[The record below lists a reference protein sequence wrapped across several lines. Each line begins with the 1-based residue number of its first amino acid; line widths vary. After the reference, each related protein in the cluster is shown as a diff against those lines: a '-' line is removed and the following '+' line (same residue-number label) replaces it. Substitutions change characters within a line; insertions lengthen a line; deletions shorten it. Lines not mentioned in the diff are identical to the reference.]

1 MTKATLRNFLGSIA
15 LKISAVILAMG
26 VMTAAAVALALIA
39 FNSISGA
46 VDNLM
51 QDAVPDMQVSVKV
64 IKMSAEVRDAVE
76 IMGLSTSEEE
86 LSKSIGSVRK
96 ATDDLEAAVAELNP
110 ASAERI
116 SPLLGKMHGSADRM
130 QASLSAR
137 FAAEASL
144 AEQIDRFSE
153 IAETARG
160 RLTEMSDDALFDL
173 SIGGETTVESV
184 RTTLGA
190 LVERE
195 FGSIQAVLDSRA
207 EINLVTGIALA
218 LVKTEDPAFRS
229 ILRDVANGSLQRLG
243 RLLNALTENP
253 SHAEDLAPI
262 MAVHAD
268 LVDLADRNF
277 TTRLGL
283 QEELLA
289 LRQRSEAVL
298 SEMIDNLTFGLVILA
313 EDTSNGNEKA
323 IRRLLDVEVGRLRK
337 AAELEA
343 AVNAT
348 FVTALLGSVVNDL
361 SGIEGAQSALDE
373 VARQLTIL
381 SEKSN
386 LEGDLQ
392 SLLNDISDMTDP
404 ENGLLNARKE
414 FLIASG
420 NATERSLDAAQAL
433 IEIARAARQEGA
445 NALEIITAAGK
456 TTLEQ
461 TENAR
466 SKLYMI
472 GVASILI
479 FIVSPFAS
487 WLLILRPM
495 GNVTRV
501 TERLASG
508 DLTPVTG
515 FDRTGGE
522 IGRMASALRVFRD
535 GMIERQNMQ
544 ALEKEREAKQ
554 LAEQRKAEEEKR
566 QAEEQARAEKT
577 RRAEEEREREAAEA
591 AEAARRSRIERAAQE
606 EREARA
612 AEQAEVVEKL
622 ASALKRLSE
631 GDLSATIDSEFAE
644 SYEGLRANFN
654 AALDSIADLI
664 RSLTASAIS
673 VSESSREIAANAK
686 QLAGRAEKSAASLE
700 ETEAALEQLDA
711 TAKLNSKSAQDADR
725 AMTDAREQAE
735 ETKTNVD
742 EAVATMDEIEVSS
755 ESILKIVGLIESI
768 AFQTNLLALNA
779 GVEAARAGEQGRGF
793 AVVATEVRALAQ
805 RSSEAAN
812 EINGLIS
819 TARDQIT
826 RGASQ
831 VKETGSALTGILEF
845 INEVSQ
851 YIQNVSNG
859 ATEQASTV
867 SEINSTIG
875 SIDSTLQKNAAL
887 FEESLAASELLRY
900 NSQCLL
906 DMANQF
912 RISPNETQETNLKVS
927 SAS

>member
-243 RLLNALTENP
+243 RLLNALSENP

-262 MAVHAD
+262 LAVHAD

-591 AEAARRSRIERAAQE
+591 ARRSRIERAAQE

-700 ETEAALEQLDA
+700 ETAAALEQLDA

>member
-39 FNSISGA
+39 FDSISGA

-51 QDAVPDMQVSVKV
+51 RDAVPDMQVSVKV

-86 LSKSIGSVRK
+86 LSKSMGSVRT

-130 QASLSAR
+130 QSSLSAR

-153 IAETARG
+153 IAETTRG
-160 RLTEMSDDALFDL
+160 RLVEMSDDALFDL

-229 ILRDVANGSLQRLG
+229 ILRDVANGSLQRLD

-262 MAVHAD
+262 LAVHAD

-277 TTRLGL
+277 ATRFGL

-361 SGIEGAQSALDE
+361 SGIEGAQSALNE
-373 VARQLTIL
+373 VARQLTVL

-386 LEGDLQ
+386 LDGDLQ
-392 SLLNDISDMTDP
+392 SLVNDISDMTDP

-466 SKLYMI
+466 SKLYLI

-591 AEAARRSRIERAAQE
+591 ARRSRIERAAQE

-673 VSESSREIAANAK
+673 VSESSQEIAANAK

-700 ETEAALEQLDA
+700 ETAAALEQLDA

-826 RGASQ
+826 RGATQ

-867 SEINSTIG
+867 SAINSTIG